1 MATTK
6 VSTKGQ
12 VILPKAMRDSRRWG
26 PGTELEIEE
35 RGEDVVLRLKRPPKR
50 HKLEAI
56 IGVLKYDGPPI
67 TDEQI
72 REAAAAGAVARYM
85 RSLR

>member
-12 VILPKAMRDSRRWG
+12 VILPKAVREARRWG

-35 RGEDVVLRLKRPPKR
+35 RGDDVVLRLKRPMKKHR
-50 HKLEAI
+50 LEDV
-56 IGVLKYDGPPI
+56 IGILKHEGPPI
-67 TDEQI
+67 TEEQI
-72 REAAAAGAVARYM
+72 REAAAAGAVARFM
-85 RSLR
+85 RSQR

>member
-12 VILPKAMRDSRRWG
+12 VILPKAVRESRRWG

-35 RGEDVVLRLKRPPKR
+35 RGEDVVLRLKRPAKR
-50 HKLEAI
+50 YKLEDVV
-56 IGVLKYDGPPI
+56 GMVKYDGPPI
-67 TDEQI
+67 TEDDI
-72 REAAAAGAVARYM
+72 RQAAMAGAVARYK
-85 RSLR
+85 RSFK